1 MEISLTREHEELIRR
16 KLHEGGYA
24 SASDV
29 VRDALGLLEERE
41 QLRQIRIARLQK
53 EVAAGL
59 ASLNRGEGID
69 GDAVFAEIR
78 RRSLTKT
85 GESAA

>member
-1 MEISLTREHEELIRR
+1 
-16 KLHEGGYA
+16 
-24 SASDV
+24 
-29 VRDALGLLEERE
+29 
-41 QLRQIRIARLQK
+41 LRQIRIARLQK